1 MRMETGTFE
10 LRDNDMMMRA
20 LTDAEI
26 NRVAGGIGTATVVV
40 DSQSGPGSSQ
50 TATANFTL
58 VTSNTTAAALSLQ
71 PLGDWEQRAISVV
84 LCCGRLTRR
93 KRRLA
98 HLQALRARTPV
109 LVR

>member
-26 NRVAGGIGTATVVV
+26 NEVAGGVGTATVVV

-58 VTSNTTAAALSLQ
+58 VTSNTTAAALLTATFRPTGNNAQS
-71 PLGDWEQRAISVV
+71 ASSSAVV
-84 LCCGRLTRR
+84 
-93 KRRLA
+93 
-98 HLQALRARTPV
+98 V
-109 LVR
+109 